1 MSDDATTRILTAI
14 QALGGAI
21 EGLGGRLDHLEE
33 AAIERLDRLEAGQKA
48 AIERLD
54 RLEAGQKAATERLDR
69 LEASQNK
76 LRADVMERIDRVQN
90 AVTQLRD
97 DHVVNFGASDAVK
110 RANENTREEL
120 RSLSEVVFTLV
131 RQLRAISTRVEQLE
145 EKR

>member
-1 MSDDATTRILTAI
+1 MNDDATTRILTAI
-14 QALGGAI
+14 EALA
-21 EGLGGRLDHLEE
+21 GRM
-33 AAIERLDRLEAGQKA
+33 DRLEAGQRA
-48 AIERLD
+48 TSEALAGRMD
-54 RLEAGQKAATERLDR
+54 RLEIRLDQ
-69 LEASQNK
+69 LEAGQNK

-97 DHVVNFGASDAVK
+97 DYAVNFGASDAVK

-131 RQLRAISTRVEQLE
+131 RQLRAVSGRVDQLE